1 MNKQA
6 PSIGQM
12 IAIAGFALSCFGL
25 LLFVWVAFGGPTPL
39 AARGYEVKLPLTQVG
54 QLAEQSEVD
63 ISGVEVGRVKSI
75 DLGKGDEKR
84 SAIVTLNLEPE
95 YAPIPKDTRAIL
107 RAKSLLGEAYIE
119 LTPGDKRDGMLEDGD
134 QLPPAQVAK
143 SVQLDEIFRTFDAKT
158 REAFMQGAISNSVA
172 IDGRGA
178 TLNQTLGVLP
188 GTVTSLTDVLQVLD
202 EQDQDVSRLIK
213 NTGVVFDALSK
224 RQGQLSG
231 MIRNTDTVFKT
242 LADRDEQLKDFF
254 RVFPTFLRESRVTQE
269 RLGDFSD
276 FSTPIVR
283 KLVPVAK
290 QLSPT
295 FKSSARLA
303 PVSEKLYRNL
313 RPVIRKAPKAFPSLR
328 AFLDSDAPTLLARL
342 PDYLAEFNPFLEA
355 GSLYRKELASFIGNA
370 ASATQASISGSA
382 GSSEVRHYIRAA
394 VRLGPE
400 TYAAFP
406 GTGPS
411 SSRVNP
417 YTAPGGNIGF
427 ADGGMKVF
435 SAANCTGSVN
445 ATIAPW
451 SGLTP
456 VQQAQFGTN
465 LRYGYSAAQ
474 QEDWYT
480 KAIRYLMTTTATP
493 VAGANQTNGV
503 AAPACAQQSPFDPIG
518 DDSAPASQYLH
529 VFRDQ

>member
-6 PSIGQM
+6 PSVGQL

-39 AARGYEVKLPLTQVG
+39 AARGYEVKLPLTQIG

-75 DLGKGDEKR
+75 DLANGGQSG
-84 SAIVTLNLEPE
+84 SAIITLNLDPE

-119 LTPGDKRDGMLEDGD
+119 LTPGDKRDGMLEDGG

-158 REAFMQGAISNSVA
+158 RAAFMQGAIDNSIAVN
-172 IDGRGA
+172 GRGS
-178 TLNQTLGVLP
+178 TINQTLGVLP
-188 GTVTSLTDVLQVLD
+188 GTLTSLTDVLTILNQEEPQLSKLV
-202 EQDQDVSRLIK
+202 K
-213 NTGVVFDALSK
+213 NTGVVFDAISK

-254 RVFPTFLRESRVTQE
+254 RVFPTFERETQATQD

-276 FSTPIVR
+276 FATPIVR
-283 KLVPVAK
+283 KLVPVAE

-313 RPVIRKAPKAFPSLR
+313 KPVIRKAPKAFPSLR
-328 AFLDSDAPTLLARL
+328 GFLDEDAPKLLSRL
-342 PDYLAEFNPFLEA
+342 PDYLYEFNPFLQT
-355 GSLYRKELASFIGNA
+355 GSLYRREIAGLIGNA
-370 ASATQASISGSA
+370 AAATQPSILGGS
-382 GSSEVRHYIRAA
+382 HYIRAG

-400 TYAAFP
+400 TYTAFP
-406 GTGPS
+406 GNGASTA
-411 SSRVNP
+411 RYNP
-417 YTAPGGNIGF
+417 YMAPGAS
-427 ADGGMKVF
+427 ADIPEGMKVF
-435 SAANCTGSVN
+435 SAANCSGQVN
-445 ATIAPW
+445 ATIQPW
-451 SGLTP
+451 SALTP
-456 VQQAQFGTN
+456 VQQAQFGAN
-465 LRYGYSAAQ
+465 LRYGFSAAQ
-474 QEDWYT
+474 QESWYT
-480 KAIRYLMTTTATP
+480 QAITYLMTTTATP
-493 VAGANQTNGV
+493 VAGANQTNDV
-503 AAPACAQQSPFDPIG
+503 AASGCSQQAPFAPIG
-518 DDSAPASQYLH
+518 DSSQPSTQYQH
-529 VFRDQ
+529 VFRQQP

>member
-6 PSIGQM
+6 PSVGQL

-25 LLFVWVAFGGPTPL
+25 LLFVWVAFGGPSPL

-75 DLGKGDEKR
+75 DLGKDGEEG
-84 SAIVTLNLEPE
+84 SAIVTLNLDPE

-119 LTPGDKRDGMLEDGD
+119 LTPGEKRDGMLEDGD

-143 SVQLDEIFRTFDAKT
+143 SVQLDEIFRTFDEKT
-158 REAFMQGAISNSVA
+158 RAAFMQGAIDNATAV
-172 IDGRGA
+172 DGRGS
-178 TLNQTLGVLP
+178 TINQTLGVLP
-188 GTVTSLTDVLQVLD
+188 GTLTSLTDVLTVLNQ
-202 EQDQDVSRLIK
+202 EEPQLSKLIK
-213 NTGVVFDALSK
+213 NTGVVFDAVSK

-254 RVFPTFLRESRVTQE
+254 RVFPTFERETRATQD

-276 FSTPIVR
+276 FATPVMR
-283 KLVPVAK
+283 KLVPVAE

-295 FKSSARLA
+295 LKSSARLA
-303 PVSEKLYRNL
+303 PVSERLYRNL

-328 AFLDSDAPTLLARL
+328 GFLDDDAPKLLSRL
-342 PDYLAEFNPFLEA
+342 PDYLYEFNPFLETA
-355 GSLYRKELASFIGNA
+355 SLYRKEIASVIGGAAQATQYKVSSGNA
-370 ASATQASISGSA
+370 
-382 GSSEVRHYIRAA
+382 IRAG
-394 VRLGPE
+394 VTLGPQ
-400 TYAAFP
+400 TYTGFP
-406 GTGPS
+406 GNGVSTG
-411 SSRVNP
+411 RVNP
-417 YTAPGGNIGF
+417 YTAPGGNLDM
-427 ADGGMKVF
+427 AKAGGMKVF
-435 SAANCTGSVN
+435 SSANCSGQIN
-445 ATIAPW
+445 ATIQPW
-451 SGLTP
+451 SALTP

-465 LRYGYSAAQ
+465 LRYGFSAAQ

-480 KAIRYLMTTTATP
+480 QAIDYLMTTTSSTFG
-493 VAGANQTNGV
+493 GANQTNDV
-503 AAPACAQQSPFDPIG
+503 AASPCNQQSPFKPIG
-518 DDSAPASQYLH
+518 DDSQPATQYLH
-529 VFRDQ
+529 VFREQQP

>member
-75 DLGKGDEKR
+75 DLGKGDEDGT
-84 SAIVTLNLEPE
+84 AIVTLNLDPE

-119 LTPGDKRDGMLEDGD
+119 LTPGDKRDGMLEDGE

-143 SVQLDEIFRTFDAKT
+143 SVQLDEIFQTFDEKT
-158 REAFMQGAISNSVA
+158 RQAFMQGAIDNSIA
-172 IDGRGA
+172 INGRGA
-178 TLNQTLGVLP
+178 TLNQMLGVLP
-188 GTVTSLTDVLQVLD
+188 GTVTSLTDVLQVLN
-202 EQDQDVSRLIK
+202 DQDRDVSKLIK

-231 MIRNTDTVFKT
+231 MIRNTDAVFTT

-254 RVFPTFLRESRVTQE
+254 RVFPTFLRESRATQE
-269 RLGDFSD
+269 RLGDFSE
-276 FSTPIVR
+276 FATPVVR
-283 KLVPVAK
+283 KLVPVAR

-295 FKSSARLA
+295 FKASARLA
-303 PVSEKLYRNL
+303 PVSEQLYANL
-313 RPVIRKAPKAFPSLR
+313 KPVIRKAPKAFPSLR
-328 AFLDSDAPTLLARL
+328 AFLDEDAPTLLARL
-342 PDYLAEFNPFLEA
+342 PDYLAELDPFLET
-355 GSLYRKELASFIGNA
+355 GSLYRREIPSFLANA
-370 ASATQASISGSA
+370 ASATQAGINQ
-382 GSSEVRHYIRAA
+382 RRYIRAGI
-394 VRLGPE
+394 RLGPE
-400 TYAAFP
+400 TYTAFP
-406 GTGPS
+406 GGGAS
-411 SSRVNP
+411 SGRVNP
-417 YTAPGGNIGF
+417 YTAPGGNMDF
-427 ADGGMKVF
+427 AIPGGGMKVF
-435 SAANCTGSVN
+435 SSANCAASVN

-451 SGLTP
+451 SALTP

-465 LRYGYSAAQ
+465 LRYGFSSAQ
-474 QEDWYT
+474 QEDWYDQ
-480 KAIRYLMTTTATP
+480 ALLYLMTDQL
-493 VAGANQTNGV
+493 QTNNV
-503 AAPACAQQSPFDPIG
+503 PSPACTQQAPFDPIG
-518 DDSAPASQYLH
+518 DESQPASQYLH
-529 VFRDQ
+529 VFRQQP